1 MKRGTG
7 TYYFFLLGIFL
18 IFFLFARYA
27 GAGGHPESYTYLVP
41 DDFPGIQAAIDY
53 AADGDTVLV
62 RPGTYVENID
72 FLGKLITV
80 RSTGGRSV
88 TTIDGGGSGSVVSF
102 RTGETEESVLAGFT
116 ITNGDSFGG
125 GGIYVYRASPTILD
139 CTINGNAAEL
149 GGGVYMA
156 WESFPT
162 LTDCAISNNVAS
174 DKGGGMYITR
184 AHPVVTDT
192 VIANNAAVRGGGA
205 SIHTNAVP
213 YFIRS
218 TISGNEALADGGGLH
233 TCWLGVAYLLDSE
246 VRENS
251 AQSGGG
257 VAVGQEGIV
266 RAQNTV
272 VAGNAALT
280 GGGLHLYGYGAEGEL
295 TNCTVTGNSGAGGGL
310 YAFSSSFTML
320 LNTIVFGN
328 GMEPVL
334 EGATD
339 ISYSDV
345 EGGTAGEG
353 NMDEAPVF
361 VNAGA
366 GDYHLTNTS
375 LCIDAGTA
383 LYAPDKDKD
392 GYPRPMG
399 DGHDMGAYE
408 YPFDLDGDDDGHVYS
423 EDCDDS
429 DPSVHPGAPEV
440 KHDGIDQDCNG
451 YDLTI
456 DILRAEYHVR
466 ADSLRVEAVSA
477 LGETA
482 ALELVSHG
490 SMKCR
495 GKQDVW
501 VAHARSM
508 GGDPVDVTVC
518 GIEGCEG
525 ARTTLR

>member
-1 MKRGTG
+1 MMRVRGP
-7 TYYFFLLGIFL
+7 YFLLSSIVL
-18 IFFLFARYA
+18 IAVLLAPPSW
-27 GAGGHPESYTYLVP
+27 AGGPPGSYTHIVP
-41 DDFPGIQAAIDY
+41 DHFPSIQAAIDS

-62 RPGTYVENID
+62 RQGTYVENID
-72 FLGKLITV
+72 FLGNLITV
-80 RSTGGRSV
+80 RSIDGSGL
-88 TTIDGGGSGSVVSF
+88 TTIDGGGGGSVVSF
-102 RTGETEESVLAGFT
+102 RSGETGESVLEGFT
-116 ITNGDSFGG
+116 ITNGDAFGG
-125 GGIYVYRASPTILD
+125 GGIYIYGASPTIAD
-139 CTINGNAAEL
+139 CVVDGNAAEV
-149 GGGVYMA
+149 GGGVYVA
-156 WESFPT
+156 WESFPLIT
-162 LTDCAISNNVAS
+162 GCAISNNVAS
-174 DKGGGMYITR
+174 DRGGGMYITR

-192 VIANNAAVRGGGA
+192 VIVNNSSVRGGGA
-205 SIHTNAVP
+205 CIHTNAVP

-218 TISGNEALADGGGLH
+218 TISGNEALLDGGGLH
-233 TCWLGVAYLLDSE
+233 TCWLGVAYLLESD
-246 VRENS
+246 VRGNI

-257 VAVGQEGIV
+257 VAVGHEGIL
-266 RAQNTV
+266 RAENTV
-272 VAGNAALT
+272 MAANEALT
-280 GGGLHLYGYGAEGEL
+280 GGGVHLYGSDSEGEL
-295 TNCTVTGNSGAGGGL
+295 TNCTVSGNSGAGGGL
-310 YAFSSSFTML
+310 YAVSSSFTML

-353 NMDEAPVF
+353 NMDEAPGF

-375 LCIDAGTA
+375 LCIDAGRT
-383 LYAPDKDKD
+383 LYAPEWDKD

-399 DGHDMGAYE
+399 EGHDMGAYE
-408 YPFDLDGDDDGHVYS
+408 YPFDLDVDGDGFIPP

-429 DPSVHPGAPEV
+429 DPGVYPGAPEV

-477 LGETA
+477 LGEIA
-482 ALELVSHG
+482 VLELVSRG
-490 SMKCR
+490 PMRCR
-495 GKQDVW
+495 GREDVW

-508 GGDPVDVTVC
+508 GGDPVEVMVC
-518 GIEGCEG
+518 GVEGCES
-525 ARTTLR
+525 AWTTLK